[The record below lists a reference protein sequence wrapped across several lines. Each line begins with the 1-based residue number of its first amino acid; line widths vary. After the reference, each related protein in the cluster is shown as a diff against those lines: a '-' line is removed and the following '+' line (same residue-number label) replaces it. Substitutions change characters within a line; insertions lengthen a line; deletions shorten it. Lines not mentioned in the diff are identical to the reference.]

1 MPRERIVS
9 DIIPPRKIF
18 SGAPEGGEDD
28 EDEPAD
34 PHYNDWRLLNK
45 AKSGLTLDSI
55 LYRPLLFKDS
65 DPAWIQHW
73 LMNALG
79 LCSIML

>member
-9 DIIPPRKIF
+9 DIIPPLV
-18 SGAPEGGEDD
+18 APEEEDND
-28 EDEPAD
+28 EDEPAQPD
-34 PHYNDWRLLNK
+34 DQDWRLLKK

>member
-1 MPRERIVS
+1 MS

-18 SGAPEGGEDD
+18 SGAREGGEDD
-28 EDEPAD
+28 EEETAD

-55 LYRPLLFKDS
+55 LYRPLVFNS
-65 DPAWIQHW
+65 TDPPWKQRW